1 MDVGQ
6 FLDIAAHRKPRTT
19 AIIFGKHRITYQGFR
34 DRVLRL
40 MTGLSHLGVGKGDRV
55 ATFTWNRPEM
65 MEVHL
70 AALRLGALFTPLNFR
85 LREEELA
92 YVLGDSA
99 PSVLVTDTRCA
110 DTLGR
115 VVEDYLSPERV
126 FCTGGATGRGFPPYE
141 RLLEGQ
147 TPFRGR
153 VNIQAADPC
162 QLLYTSGTTARP
174 KGVVLTHENVL
185 WNAFNMIHA
194 RRDRPDDVALV
205 VGPLFHAAAL
215 NSHFVPRLAL
225 GSTMVISEKFD
236 PEEMMQTVRREAVTV
251 VPGNPTLFIMLL
263 EHCSGKQYNASSV
276 RTLTSG
282 ADKLP
287 DPVKRALLE
296 LFPACEGIFDVYG
309 LTECGPCV
317 TCLDA
322 RDSLRKTACV
332 GPPLPFVQVRLLDE
346 KGRAVPTGN
355 PGEVVVRGPNVMK
368 GYYNL
373 PEETDRVLRDGW
385 FYSGDLARADD
396 EGFLYIVDRKKDMIV
411 SGGENVSAREVE
423 EVLFRHPDVLKAA
436 VFGIPDPKWGEAV
449 CAAVVP
455 RSAKAPS
462 PDAIASFLKQRLAGY
477 KVPKRIYFLE
487 HLPESGTGKV
497 RKADLK
503 KMFSTSGKS
512 SGPPAPDQGGP

>member
-1 MDVGQ
+1 MSWNSLSPGKRRKAWTSVNSWISPR
-6 FLDIAAHRKPRTT
+6 IADPE
-19 AIIFGKHRITYQGFR
+19 Q
-34 DRVLRL
+34 LRSFS
-40 MTGLSHLGVGKGDRV
+40 GNI
-55 ATFTWNRPEM
+55 ATWNRPEM

-141 RLLEGQ
+141 RLVEGQ

-236 PEEMMQTVRREAVTV
+236 PEEMMQTVRRE
-251 VPGNPTLFIMLL
+251 G
-263 EHCSGKQYNASSV
+263 CGGKRS
-276 RTLTSG
+276 
-282 ADKLP
+282 P
-287 DPVKRALLE
+287 
-296 LFPACEGIFDVYG
+296 
-309 LTECGPCV
+309 
-317 TCLDA
+317 
-322 RDSLRKTACV
+322 
-332 GPPLPFVQVRLLDE
+332 
-346 KGRAVPTGN
+346 
-355 PGEVVVRGPNVMK
+355 
-368 GYYNL
+368 
-373 PEETDRVLRDGW
+373 
-385 FYSGDLARADD
+385 
-396 EGFLYIVDRKKDMIV
+396 
-411 SGGENVSAREVE
+411 
-423 EVLFRHPDVLKAA
+423 LFRA
-436 VFGIPDPKWGEAV
+436 IPLCSSCCWSTA
-449 CAAVVP
+449 
-455 RSAKAPS
+455 
-462 PDAIASFLKQRLAGY
+462 
-477 KVPKRIYFLE
+477 
-487 HLPESGTGKV
+487 PEST
-497 RKADLK
+497 
-503 KMFSTSGKS
+503 TTH
-512 SGPPAPDQGGP
+512 PQ